1 MRKKS
6 LRFPFVIAAAALTVA
21 LAAGPALAWSYGYT
35 TGRSWWNP
43 QVWSS
48 TPARAPVPAPAPAP
62 GPAPNPSP
70 SPAPNPNPAPSPNP
84 NPDPPPAT
92 GLTAQEQQLLDLLNQ
107 ARMEN
112 GVQPLAVHDGL
123 TRVARLKAQD
133 MVDNNYFSH
142 HSPTL
147 GWPPEMVRNAG
158 ISYRYGVGENIVE
171 ARSVTRAHYQLLA
184 SPTHRANMLDPGFT
198 DVGIGVVADKYG
210 GVMAAQEFIGR

>member
-6 LRFPFVIAAAALTVA
+6 LRFPLTLSVAAALMVA

-35 TGRSWWNP
+35 TGPSWWNP
-43 QVWSS
+43 KVWSS
-48 TPARAPVPAPAPAP
+48 TPAPSPAPAPVP
-62 GPAPNPSP
+62 NPPDPNPSP
-70 SPAPNPNPAPSPNP
+70 N
-84 NPDPPPAT
+84 PPPAT

-107 ARMEN
+107 ARTEN

-184 SPTHRANMLDPGFT
+184 SPTHKANMLDPGFT

-210 GVMAAQEFIGR
+210 GVMAVQEFIGR